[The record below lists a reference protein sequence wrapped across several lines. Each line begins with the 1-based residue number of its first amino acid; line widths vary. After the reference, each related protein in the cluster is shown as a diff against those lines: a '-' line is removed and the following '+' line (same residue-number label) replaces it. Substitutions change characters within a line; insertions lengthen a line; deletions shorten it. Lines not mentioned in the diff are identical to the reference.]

1 MKYRLKVFGATFC
14 IVISLEMLFDIRH
27 NDDPVLVMLA
37 GLVAAILISLGI
49 TFFWGQFRGPD
60 SK

>member
-14 IVISLEMLFDIRH
+14 IVGSLEALLNVRRG
-27 NDDPVLVMLA
+27 DDP
-37 GLVAAILISLGI
+37 GLVILLGIVTSILISVGI
-49 TFFWGQFRGPD
+49 TFFWGQFHPPK

>member
-1 MKYRLKVFGATFC
+1 MKNRLKVFGATLC
-14 IVISLEMLFDIRH
+14 IVISLEILFDLRR
-27 NDDPVLVMLA
+27 NDDPVLVMLV
-37 GLVAAILISLGI
+37 GFVAAILISVGI